1 MPYEVSEMS
10 KTDVSYAV
18 WAWMD
23 KTEVRCSN
31 CKSLV
36 GVAFCEE
43 SYEELAIENKFCY
56 NCGFR
61 MFSLK
66 NMISAIV
73 EGVVYE
79 KDEDGTCL
87 A

>member
-1 MPYEVSEMS
+1 MTNQ
-10 KTDVSYAV
+10 TDALCAV
-18 WAWMD
+18 WMWMNE
-23 KTEVRCSN
+23 TEVRCSN

-43 SYEELAIENKFCY
+43 SYEELVLENKFCY
-56 NCGFR
+56 NCGFK

-66 NMISAIV
+66 NMISAIAK
-73 EGVVYE
+73 GVVYE
-79 KDEDGTCL
+79 KDENGACL